1 MKLSAYL
8 AQPDVNRQKLAKKL
22 GVHVD
27 SLYKW
32 ERGDRTPRKEMLAKI
47 AKHTGGAVT
56 PSDFFDFQHA
66 S

>member
-8 AQPDVNRQKLAKKL
+8 AQPDVDRQALAKKL

-32 ERGDRTPRKEMLAKI
+32 ERGDRTPRRKMLEKI
-47 AKHTGGAVT
+47 SKHTGGAVT
-56 PSDFFDFQHA
+56 PSDFFDFQPA